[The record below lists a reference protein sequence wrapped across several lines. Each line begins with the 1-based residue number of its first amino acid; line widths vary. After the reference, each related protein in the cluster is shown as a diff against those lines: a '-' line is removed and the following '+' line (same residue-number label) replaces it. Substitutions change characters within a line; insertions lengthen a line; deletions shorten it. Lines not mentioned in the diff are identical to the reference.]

1 MSYTIYTS
9 SGTVLTTVPTGKVN
23 TASTSLTLIGQD
35 VANYGR
41 YLNQDLVYMLSN
53 FANTSVKSP
62 RNPIQGQLW
71 YDNTHKKLKVYD
83 SDYTIVGITPISGSA
98 PVGQLPGEFWYD
110 STQSVLKF
118 LNDNGQYVELVT
130 NDTSITKDELKAIV
144 AASTDFADFQVRIA
158 AL

>member
-1 MSYTIYTS
+1 MSYIIYTS
-9 SGTVLTTVPTGKVN
+9 SGTVLTTVPTGKIN

-41 YLNQDLVYMLSN
+41 HLNQNLVYMLGN
-53 FANTSVKSP
+53 FANIDTDSP
-62 RNPIQGQLW
+62 KNPIQGQLW
-71 YDNTHKKLKVYD
+71 YDNTHKKLKIYD
-83 SDYTIVGITPISGSA
+83 GNYTIVGITPIAETA

-118 LNDNGQYVELVT
+118 LNDNGQYVELIT
-130 NDTSITKDELKAIV
+130 NETNITKDELKAIV
-144 AASTDFADFQVRIA
+144 AASTDFEDFQTRIA